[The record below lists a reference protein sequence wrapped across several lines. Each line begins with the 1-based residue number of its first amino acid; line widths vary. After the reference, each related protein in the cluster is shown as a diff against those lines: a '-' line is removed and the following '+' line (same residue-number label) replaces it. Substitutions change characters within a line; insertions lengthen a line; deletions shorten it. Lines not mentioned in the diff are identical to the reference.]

1 MIFPATFQKPLRRT
15 ALGLVAFLMA
25 TSAFAQWSLLGRTE
39 NLRIYLDQGSIRRQ
53 GNLAQMWQL
62 YDYTSAQ
69 WVGTQQ
75 VVLSFKNL
83 VEYDCTSLRARI
95 IAGAA
100 YTEQMGAG
108 KLVTS
113 ETIPDAEWNVLPPGG
128 TGESTWKI
136 ACGKN

>member
-1 MIFPATFQKPLRRT
+1 MISSAISRKPLLR
-15 ALGLVAFLMA
+15 AAFGLVWFLLNA
-25 TSAFAQWSLLGRTE
+25 SAFAQWNLLGRTE
-39 NLRIYLDQGSIRRQ
+39 NLRVYLDQGSISRQ
-53 GNLAQMWQL
+53 GNVAQMWQL

-108 KLVTS
+108 KLVIS
-113 ETIPDAEWNVLPPGG
+113 ESTPDAEWNVLPPGG
-128 TGESTWKI
+128 TGENTWKI